1 MKILFHTP
9 TQYLKSY
16 PRADEEPVI
25 GLDPDYDTFDLIQ
38 EAQPSYNSIT
48 QYLTAT
54 EVIDTATKTVTRGWQ
69 INAFAFPPVPD
80 CKIWGNVQEFMAEFT
95 MPEKASIALSTDP
108 TIAGLRLELS
118 TWFSEVHANDDRVVA
133 GLDKLVE
140 LDIISEARKEA
151 ITTI

>member
-1 MKILFHTP
+1 MKILFHIP

-16 PRADEEPVI
+16 PRSDEEPVI

-38 EAQPSYNSIT
+38 ETQPSHNPTT

-69 INAFAFPPVPD
+69 INTFPD
-80 CKIWGNVQEFMAEFT
+80 FKIWGNVQEFMAEFT

-108 TIAGLRLELS
+108 TIAALRLELS

>member
-38 EAQPSYNSIT
+38 EAQPSHNPTT
-48 QYLTAT
+48 QYITAT
-54 EVIDTATKTVTRGWQ
+54 EVIDTAIKTVTRGWQ
-69 INAFAFPPVPD
+69 IHAFPD
-80 CKIWGNVQEFMAEFT
+80 FKIWGNVQEFMAEFT

-108 TIAGLRLELS
+108 TIAALRLELS

-140 LDIISEARKEA
+140 LDIISEARKED